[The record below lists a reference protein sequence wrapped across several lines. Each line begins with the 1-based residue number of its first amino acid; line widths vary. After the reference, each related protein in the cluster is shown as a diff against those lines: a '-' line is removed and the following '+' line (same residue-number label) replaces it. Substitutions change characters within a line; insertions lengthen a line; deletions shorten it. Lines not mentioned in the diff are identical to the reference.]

1 MILILYIL
9 KKASQKQSL
18 FRNEKIIFIMIR
30 IPDVNTN
37 KFLKPEDLKENY
49 RTIWSG
55 SVESLN
61 NIKKTY

>member
-1 MILILYIL
+1 
-9 KKASQKQSL
+9 
-18 FRNEKIIFIMIR
+18 MIR